1 MVLSISLLVLS
12 ISSLALLLSAH
23 STHWP
28 SHIADSHHKTHQEWQ
43 ERAKGLERQ
52 VRDAARESSESS
64 EALIAQLK
72 EANTQLQR
80 SEAEL
85 VQVWRTRPH
94 TNSVC
99 VFVCVCVCAVL
110 HAEQD
115 QHPVPLF
122 PLSLPPPSSLLP
134 PPSGT
139 QVRGEH
145 AEAARKAA
153 EEFLARE
160 LALST
165 DKSDVT
171 LQLQRHLSSV
181 TAELHQDRLRHLQE
195 SQDLKA
201 LHQEHVRRAQAGRW
215 VVMMLSLLWV
225 AVIVVMRALLDRE
238 TAPC

>member
-1 MVLSISLLVLS
+1 M
-12 ISSLALLLSAH
+12 ALLLSAH

-99 VFVCVCVCAVL
+99 VFVCVCVCVL
-110 HAEQD
+110 CCMRNKTNILS
-115 QHPVPLF
+115 LF
-122 PLSLPPPSSLLP
+122 SRFPSLLPPPSSLLP

-225 AVIVVMRALLDRE
+225 AVIVVMRALLGRE